1 MLACVG
7 LSDACACQTK
17 HEARLGKTGAK
28 MIRGMSSIFD
38 ALYFLPILT
47 PRHATISR
55 LVVRVVVCG
64 LCGVSQCVALHG
76 FGVLKRRRGRHLP
89 ITASSI
95 LLHTM
100 RRAHI
105 VYVNVHVNTSGM
117 VLDLAP
123 CGSVENG
130 RGHFE
135 NLHQWSTAVK
145 GRSVPVMP
153 VVYYLG
159 KHLRQHER
167 EWELERWSEDGG
179 RNVSQDLADI
189 GARANLSG
197 LLQRL
202 RQGDMSRC
210 QGKVLSQ
217 VSLKGCHDTHELQ
230 VALSASNSGGEG
242 STAVA
247 PTQKEWA
254 GGKRRGAFASER

>member
-95 LLHTM
+95 LLHTR

-167 EWELERWSEDGG
+167 EWELERWSEGG
-179 RNVSQDLADI
+179 SRNVSQDLADI
-189 GARANLSG
+189 GARAKLSG

-202 RQGDMSRC
+202 RQGDLSRC
-210 QGKVLSQ
+210 QGKV
-217 VSLKGCHDTHELQ
+217 SLNGCHDTHELQ

>member
-1 MLACVG
+1 
-7 LSDACACQTK
+7 
-17 HEARLGKTGAK
+17 
-28 MIRGMSSIFD
+28 MSFIFD

-76 FGVLKRRRGRHLP
+76 FGLLKRRRGRHLP
-89 ITASSI
+89 IMVSSI

-100 RRAHI
+100 RRAYI

-167 EWELERWSEDGG
+167 EWELERWSEGG
-179 RNVSQDLADI
+179 SRNVSQDLADI
-189 GARANLSG
+189 GARAKLSG

-210 QGKVLSQ
+210 QGKV
-217 VSLKGCHDTHELQ
+217 SLNGWHDTPELQ
-230 VALSASNSGGEG
+230 VALYASSSGGEG

-247 PTQKEWA
+247 PTQKECA

>member
-1 MLACVG
+1 
-7 LSDACACQTK
+7 
-17 HEARLGKTGAK
+17 

-76 FGVLKRRRGRHLP
+76 FGLLKRRRGRHLP
-89 ITASSI
+89 IMVSSI

-123 CGSVENG
+123 CGSVEKG

-167 EWELERWSEDGG
+167 EWELERWSEGGG
-179 RNVSQDLADI
+179 RNFSQDLADI
-189 GARANLSG
+189 GARAKLSG

-202 RQGDMSRC
+202 RQGDMSC
-210 QGKVLSQ
+210 CQNFQGKV
-217 VSLKGCHDTHELQ
+217 SLNGCHELP
-230 VALSASNSGGEG
+230 VALYASSSGGEG
-242 STAVA
+242 STGVA
-247 PTQKEWA
+247 PAQKDRM